1 MTLGAI
7 RWSLRSNGVAGMQ
20 TNLAWETLLDLPAT
34 RPGPLHMRLAAA
46 IRTAIRN
53 GRVPLEAALP
63 PSRTLAADLGVSR
76 WTVTQAYAQLV
87 TEGYLTARTG
97 SATRV
102 SWTPRPGLDEAAGPP
117 AQPPGAVPDRPARFD
132 LSSARPDLRAFPRRK
147 WVEAIRTAAETA
159 PFDELDYAQAG
170 GHPRL
175 RAVLAEHLNRSRG
188 AAAEPGTIS
197 VFSGAGQSMSQVSH
211 ALLADGH
218 VAIGLEDPGS
228 TRLWQAARTAGL
240 ELVGLPV
247 DNDGLVV
254 DELEKHPGLRAVC
267 VGAAR
272 QVATGCVLAPHR
284 RSALLAW
291 ARRVDGLIVED
302 DFDSEFSYG
311 GPALAVMQGTD
322 RQRVALLGSVNRT
335 LNPTVGIGWIV
346 APRRW
351 IEAVRADREI
361 PVSPPALNQLALALF
376 MESGAYDRHLRA
388 SRRRFRARRDALVGA
403 LQRQLPGYPVH
414 GADTGLDLLLEL
426 PPGSDATAIVA
437 SAGRQDMWLCSV
449 DDLRF
454 QSEPGTPGLVLGYGN
469 LNDSLVDEAV
479 AVLAGL
485 LGPAGRH

>member
-1 MTLGAI
+1 MTLEAI
-7 RWSLRSNGVAGMQ
+7 RWSLRSNDVAGMQ
-20 TNLAWETLLDLPAT
+20 TNLAWETLLDLSAP

-46 IRTAIRN
+46 IRAAIRD
-53 GRVPLEAALP
+53 GLIPLEAALP

-102 SWTPRPGLDEAAGPP
+102 SWSPRADLDHAAGPAARPQP
-117 AQPPGAVPDRPARFD
+117 AAPDRPPRFD
-132 LSSARPDLRAFPRRK
+132 LSSARPDLRAFPRRR
-147 WVEAIRTAAETA
+147 WVEAIRAAAETA

-175 RAVLAEHLNRSRG
+175 RAVLAGHLNRSRG

-197 VFSGAGQSMSQVSH
+197 IFSGAGQSMSQVSH

-218 VAIGLEDPGS
+218 RAIGLEDPGS

-240 ELVGLPV
+240 DLVGLPV
-247 DNDGLVV
+247 DHDGLLVE
-254 DELEKHPGLRAVC
+254 ELEKHPGLRAVC

-284 RSALLAW
+284 RSALLDW
-291 ARRVDGLIVED
+291 ARRVDGLIIED
-302 DFDSEFSYG
+302 DFDSEFHYRT
-311 GPALAVMQGTD
+311 PALAVMQGTD

-335 LNPTVGIGWIV
+335 LNPTVGIGWVV
-346 APRRW
+346 APQRW
-351 IEAVRADREI
+351 VGAVRADREI

-388 SRRRFRARRDALVGA
+388 SRRRFRARRDALVAA
-403 LQRQLPGYPVH
+403 LHRQLPGYPVH
-414 GADTGLDLLLEL
+414 GADAGLDLLLEL
-426 PPGSDATAIVA
+426 PPGSDAAAIVA
-437 SAGRQDMWLCSV
+437 NAQRQDMWLCSV

-454 QSEPGTPGLVLGYGN
+454 QSEPGTPGLVLGFGN
-469 LNDSLVDEAV
+469 LNDSVVQEAV
-479 AVLAGL
+479 AVLARL
-485 LGPAGRH
+485 LSPAEQR